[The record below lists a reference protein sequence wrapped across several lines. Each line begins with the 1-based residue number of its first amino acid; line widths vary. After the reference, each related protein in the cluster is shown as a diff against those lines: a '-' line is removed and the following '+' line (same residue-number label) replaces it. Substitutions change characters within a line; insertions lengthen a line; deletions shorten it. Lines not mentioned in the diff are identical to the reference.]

1 MAIKRRHKRAPSVGE
16 GAKAAAARDRFSAIA
31 KKVGVL
37 GSRIQPLL
45 QALVERLNQSLATE
59 TPLVQLAAMANLVVK
74 TDTGYKNAPFNKGD
88 EFVATEVRIGA
99 RNKLIFTFK
108 PFEGEYTHV
117 EVPEDKVF
125 AAFPALEET
134 LRKSF
139 EKDGYASFNG
149 VSIDGGL
156 PEIFEVFFQ
165 QVAKNRLWDKED
177 AAAAVEQEKVATNAY
192 ESNPI
197 WGLF

>member
-1 MAIKRRHKRAPSVGE
+1 MAIRRRRKRAPEAEVSLTKKAPARAALIALRVG
-16 GAKAAAARDRFSAIA
+16 K
-31 KKVGVL
+31 L
-37 GSRIQPLL
+37 GERVPALL
-45 QALVERLNQSLATE
+45 GALVNQINNKLAEE
-59 TPLVQLAAMANLVVK
+59 TPLVQLAAMQNLVVK
-74 TDTGYKNAPFNKGD
+74 TDDGYKNAPFQKGD
-88 EFVATEVRIGA
+88 EFVATDVRIGA

-108 PFEGEYTHV
+108 AFEGEYTHV

-139 EKDGYASFNG
+139 EKDGYASYNG

-177 AAAAVEQEKVATNAY
+177 AAAAVEQAKVSTNAY